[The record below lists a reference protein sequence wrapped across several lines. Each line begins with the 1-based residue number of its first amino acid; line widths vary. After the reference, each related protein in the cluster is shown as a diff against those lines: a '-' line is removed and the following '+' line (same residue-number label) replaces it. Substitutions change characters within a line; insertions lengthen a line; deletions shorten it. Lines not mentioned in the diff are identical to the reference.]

1 MKVRHL
7 EVIFVSTDT
16 VPGDEEAR
24 DEANNEGANTDADD
38 GHGKLFST
46 EPALSS
52 LQKDGW
58 KKVKIWLSLLLEG
71 IFWLVL
77 SLSLGPIKIFR
88 FLQNHHGRL
97 LVSTQVMSPSRDI
110 L

>member
-7 EVIFVSTDT
+7 EVIFVSTDA
-16 VPGDEEAR
+16 VPGDKEAR
-24 DEANNEGANTDADD
+24 DEANNESTNTDADD

-46 EPALSS
+46 EPALSC

-58 KKVKIWLSLLLEG
+58 
-71 IFWLVL
+71 VL
-77 SLSLGPIKIFR
+77 MLRLGPIKIFR